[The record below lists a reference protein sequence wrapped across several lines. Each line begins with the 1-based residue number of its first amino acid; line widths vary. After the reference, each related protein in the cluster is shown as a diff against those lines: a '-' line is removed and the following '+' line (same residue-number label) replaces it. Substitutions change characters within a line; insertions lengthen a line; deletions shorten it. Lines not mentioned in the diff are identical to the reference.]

1 MHQSKIFP
9 NPGIKG
15 AAHVAGGILAL
26 AAAGT
31 LPAGERVS
39 KEKKVLLGDLVAGK
53 VRG

>member
-26 AAAGT
+26 TVAGR
-31 LPAGERVS
+31 LPDRERVS
-39 KEKKVLLGDLVAGK
+39 KEKKVLLGDLAAGK